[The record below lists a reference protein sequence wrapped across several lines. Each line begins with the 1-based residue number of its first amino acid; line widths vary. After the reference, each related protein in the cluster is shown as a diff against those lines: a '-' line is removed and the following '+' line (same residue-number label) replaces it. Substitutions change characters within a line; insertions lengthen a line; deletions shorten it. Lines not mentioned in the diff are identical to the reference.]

1 MANQVKTLADA
12 IRYFSDEQ
20 VCIDTVAG
28 MRWLDDNGPSCP
40 KCNAAKDRQ
49 HWLKNQRRW
58 QCRDCGKQH
67 SVKVGTIFE
76 DSAIP
81 LQKWL
86 PAMWLLANCKNGIS
100 SYELAKDIGVTQK
113 SAWFMLHRLRE
124 ALRDERKHKFGFGG
138 PVESDEAF
146 IGPNPAK
153 MNRTQKRKYAI
164 KRGRIDN
171 AAGMV
176 AKTAVHGILDR
187 ELRQVRAAVIPDVK
201 RHTLQKAILD
211 NVTPFAK
218 VYTDEFT
225 SYQGLSRNYIHK
237 VVDHSR
243 EYVRGQIHTNGIENF
258 WALLKRT
265 LRGTYVA
272 VEPFHLDQ
280 YLSEQI
286 FRYNNRATKDNP
298 LTDADRFALAV
309 SQVSG
314 KRLTYAELT
323 GKVGET
329 AF

>member
-1 MANQVKTLADA
+1 MENKVKTLADA
-12 IRYFSDEQ
+12 IRYFSDEL

-28 MRWLDDNGPSCP
+28 MRWLEGDGPSCP
-40 KCNAAKDRQ
+40 KCNAATGRQ

-100 SYELAKDIGVTQK
+100 SYELARDLGVTQK
-113 SAWFMLHRLRE
+113 SAWFMLHRIRE
-124 ALRDERKHKFGFGG
+124 AMRDTRKHKFGFGG
-138 PVESDEAF
+138 PVESDETY
-146 IGPNPAK
+146 IGPNPQKMHKDRKAK
-153 MNRTQKRKYAI
+153 LQSYNDAKKGY
-164 KRGRIDN
+164 
-171 AAGMV
+171 V
-176 AKTAVHGILDR
+176 AKTAVHGMLDR
-187 ELRQVRAAVIPDVK
+187 ELRQVRAKVIPNATRPV
-201 RHTLQKAILD
+201 LQNAILN

-218 VYTDEFT
+218 VYTDEHAG
-225 SYQGLSRNYIHK
+225 YLGLDRNFVHK
-237 VVDHSR
+237 VIDHSR
-243 EYVRGQIHTNGIENF
+243 DYVNGRIHTQGIENF
-258 WALLKRT
+258 WSLLKRT

-280 YLSEQI
+280 YLSEQV

-309 SQVSG
+309 SQVAG

-329 AF
+329 TV

>member
-1 MANQVKTLADA
+1 MPNQVKTLADA

-28 MRWLDDNGPSCP
+28 MRWLEDDGPSCP
-40 KCNAAKDRQ
+40 KCNSGKDRQ
-49 HWLKNQRRW
+49 HWLKNQKRW

-86 PAMWLLANCKNGIS
+86 PAMWLIANCKNGIS
-100 SYELAKDIGVTQK
+100 SYELHRAIGVTQK
-113 SAWFMLHRLRE
+113 SAWFMLHRIRE
-124 ALRDERKHKFGFGG
+124 AMKDTRTHKFGFGG
-138 PVESDEAF
+138 PVESDETY

-153 MNRTQKRKYAI
+153 MHKDRKAKVQARDGNKSGFI
-164 KRGRIDN
+164 
-171 AAGMV
+171 
-176 AKTAVHGILDR
+176 AKTAVHGMLDR
-187 ELRQVRAAVIPDVK
+187 ELRQVRAKVLPNIK
-201 RHTLQKAILD
+201 RSTLQEVILQ
-211 NVTPFAK
+211 NVTPMAK
-218 VYTDEFT
+218 IYTDEAVA
-225 SYQGLSRNYIHK
+225 YDGLSKNFVHG
-237 VVDHSR
+237 VVNHSQ
-243 EYVRGQIHTNGIENF
+243 EYVSGQIHTQGIENF
-258 WALLKRT
+258 WSLLKRM

-272 VEPFHLDQ
+272 VEPFHLDA

-298 LTDADRFALAV
+298 LTDSDRFALAV
-309 SQVSG
+309 SQVAG

-329 AF
+329 KA

>member
-1 MANQVKTLADA
+1 MENQVKTLADA

-28 MRWLDDNGPSCP
+28 MRWLEDDGPSCP
-40 KCNAAKDRQ
+40 KCNAANDRQ

-76 DSAIP
+76 DSAIS

-113 SAWFMLHRLRE
+113 TAWFMLHRIRE
-124 ALRDERKHKFGFGG
+124 SMKDDRKHKFGFGG

-153 MNRTQKRKYAI
+153 MNRKQRQKYSI
-164 KRGRIDN
+164 ERGKIGN
-171 AAGMV
+171 EGGMI
-176 AKTAVHGILDR
+176 AKTAVHGMLDR
-187 ELRQVRAAVIPDVK
+187 ELRQVRAKVIPTVK
-201 RHTLQKAILD
+201 RDVLQKAILD

-218 VYTDEFT
+218 VYTDEAVA
-225 SYQGLSRNYIHK
+225 YDGLSKNFVHK
-237 VVDHSR
+237 VINHSQ
-243 EYVRGQIHTNGIENF
+243 EYVRGQVHTQGIENF

-272 VEPFHLDQ
+272 VEPL
-280 YLSEQI
+280 I
-286 FRYNNRATKDNP
+286 T
-298 LTDADRFALAV
+298 
-309 SQVSG
+309 
-314 KRLTYAELT
+314 
-323 GKVGET
+323 
-329 AF
+329 